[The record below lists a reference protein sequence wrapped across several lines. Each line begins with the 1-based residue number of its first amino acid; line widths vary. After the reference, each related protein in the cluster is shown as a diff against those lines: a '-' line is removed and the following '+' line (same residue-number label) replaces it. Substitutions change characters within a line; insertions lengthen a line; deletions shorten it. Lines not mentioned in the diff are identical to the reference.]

1 VARNQQEDWLMHT
14 GRTIFSQ
21 VMDYFPL
28 RRFKTCVDRY
38 NGDKAIKALTCLDQF
53 HYLAFAQ
60 LTYRE
65 SLRDLVTCLQAVK
78 PMLFHMGIR
87 STPAKS
93 TLADANCKR
102 NWRIYADIAGILIQQ
117 AKKLYAATPLA
128 VDLDATAYALDS
140 TIIDLCMSMFPWAA
154 YKSTKSAVKMHT
166 LLNLRGDI
174 PEFIYISDGKL
185 ADMEALDYIPIAPG
199 TFTIMDRG
207 YIDFARLYRFELN
220 KSFFIVRAKKNLNF
234 RRRYSAQI
242 DKATGVLY
250 DQTII
255 LTSFYPAQD
264 YPAAL
269 RRIGYFDAEQNRRF
283 VFLTNNFK
291 LPALTIAELYHSRWR
306 IELFFKWIKQH
317 LRIKSFYGTDEN
329 AVKTQIWIAVATYL
343 LVAIMKKELK
353 LKQSMYEILQI
364 LSITILHRMPILQA
378 FSDYNYVK
386 IDNRPGNQLTLF
398 DF

>member
-1 VARNQQEDWLMHT
+1 MHT

-117 AKKLYAATPLA
+117 AKKLYAATPLP

-242 DKATGVLY
+242 DNATGVLY

-378 FSDYNYVK
+378 FSDYNYMK

>member
-1 VARNQQEDWLMHT
+1 MHT

-117 AKKLYAATPLA
+117 AKKLYAATPLP

-242 DKATGVLY
+242 DNATGVLY

-264 YPAAL
+264 YPAAV

>member
-1 VARNQQEDWLMHT
+1 MHT

-117 AKKLYAATPLA
+117 AKKLYAATPLP

-242 DKATGVLY
+242 DNATGVLY

-264 YPAAL
+264 YPAAV

-378 FSDYNYVK
+378 FSDYNYMK
-386 IDNRPGNQLTLF
+386 IDNRPDNQLTLF

>member
-1 VARNQQEDWLMHT
+1 MHT

-117 AKKLYAATPLA
+117 AKKLYAATPLP

-242 DKATGVLY
+242 DNATGVLY

-264 YPAAL
+264 YPAAV

-317 LRIKSFYGTDEN
+317 LRIKSFYGTEEN

>member
-1 VARNQQEDWLMHT
+1 MHT

-329 AVKTQIWIAVATYL
+329 AVKTQIWTAVATYL

>member
-1 VARNQQEDWLMHT
+1 MHT

-21 VMDYFPL
+21 VMDYFPM

-53 HYLAFAQ
+53 HYMAFAQ

-78 PMLFHMGIR
+78 PMLYHMGIR
-87 STPAKS
+87 STLAKS

-102 NWRIYADIAGILIQQ
+102 NWRIYADIAGILIQR
-117 AKKLYAATPLA
+117 AKKLYAATALP
-128 VDLDATAYALDS
+128 VDLDTTAYALDS
-140 TIIDLCMSMFPWAA
+140 TVIDLCMSMFPWAA

-174 PEFIYISDGKL
+174 PEFIHISDGKL

-242 DKATGVLY
+242 DQATGVLY

-283 VFLTNNFK
+283 VFLTNNFT

-317 LRIKSFYGTDEN
+317 LRIKNFYGTDEN

-353 LKQSMYEILQI
+353 LEQSMYEILQI
-364 LSITILHRMPILQA
+364 LSITILHKMPVLQA
-378 FSDYNYVK
+378 FSDCNYMK
-386 IDNRPGNQLTLF
+386 IDNRPANQLTLF

>member
-1 VARNQQEDWLMHT
+1 MHT

-117 AKKLYAATPLA
+117 AKKLYAATPLP

-174 PEFIYISDGKL
+174 PEFIYISDRKL

-242 DKATGVLY
+242 DNATGVLY

-264 YPAAL
+264 YPAAV

>member
-1 VARNQQEDWLMHT
+1 MHT

-117 AKKLYAATPLA
+117 AKKLYAATPLP

-242 DKATGVLY
+242 DNATGVLY

-317 LRIKSFYGTDEN
+317 LRIKSFYGTEEN

>member
-53 HYLAFAQ
+53 QYLAFAQ

>member
-1 VARNQQEDWLMHT
+1 MHT

-38 NGDKAIKALTCLDQF
+38 NGDKAIKTLTCLDQF
-53 HYLAFAQ
+53 HYMAFAQ

-78 PMLFHMGIR
+78 PMLYHMGIR
-87 STPAKS
+87 STLAKS

-102 NWRIYADIAGILIQQ
+102 NWRIYADIAGILIQR
-117 AKKLYAATPLA
+117 AKKLYAATPLP

-317 LRIKSFYGTDEN
+317 LRIKTF
-329 AVKTQIWIAVATYL
+329 L
-343 LVAIMKKELK
+343 R
-353 LKQSMYEILQI
+353 
-364 LSITILHRMPILQA
+364 H
-378 FSDYNYVK
+378 
-386 IDNRPGNQLTLF
+386 
-398 DF
+398 

>member
-386 IDNRPGNQLTLF
+386 FDNRPGNQLTLF

>member
-78 PMLFHMGIR
+78 PMLYHMGIR
-87 STPAKS
+87 STTAKS

>member
-1 VARNQQEDWLMHT
+1 M
-14 GRTIFSQ
+14 
-21 VMDYFPL
+21 
-28 RRFKTCVDRY
+28 
-38 NGDKAIKALTCLDQF
+38 
-53 HYLAFAQ
+53 AFAQ

-78 PMLFHMGIR
+78 PMLYHMGIR
-87 STPAKS
+87 STLAKS

-102 NWRIYADIAGILIQQ
+102 NWRIYADIAGILIQR
-117 AKKLYAATPLA
+117 AKKLYAATPLP
-128 VDLDATAYALDS
+128 VDLATTAYALDS
-140 TIIDLCMSMFPWAA
+140 TVIDLCMSMFPWAA

-207 YIDFARLYRFELN
+207 YIDFARLYRFDLN

-234 RRRYSAQI
+234 RRRYSARI
-242 DKATGVLY
+242 DQATGVLY

-269 RRIGYFDAEQNRRF
+269 RRIGYFDAEQSRRF
-283 VFLTNNFK
+283 VFLTNNFT

-317 LRIKSFYGTDEN
+317 LRIKNFYGTDEN

-353 LKQSMYEILQI
+353 LEQSMYEILQI
-364 LSITILHRMPILQA
+364 LSITILHKMPVLKA
-378 FSDYNYVK
+378 FSDYNYMK
-386 IDNRPGNQLTLF
+386 IDNRPANQLTLF

>member
-1 VARNQQEDWLMHT
+1 MHT

-117 AKKLYAATPLA
+117 AKKLYAATPLP

-242 DKATGVLY
+242 DNATGVLY

-264 YPAAL
+264 YPAAV

-378 FSDYNYVK
+378 FSDYNYMK